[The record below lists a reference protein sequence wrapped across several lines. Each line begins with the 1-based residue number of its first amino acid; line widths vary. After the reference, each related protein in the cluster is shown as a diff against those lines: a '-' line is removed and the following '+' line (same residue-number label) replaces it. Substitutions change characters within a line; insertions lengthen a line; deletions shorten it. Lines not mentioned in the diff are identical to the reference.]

1 MKVIQYNEFGGYD
14 RLHVVDVPAPQPAPD
29 QLLVRMTAASVNP
42 LDDFIRRG
50 LHQGARQLP
59 HIPGGEGVGVVET
72 GNAEFPAGTRVL
84 VLPNLL
90 TGALRGL
97 AEAGTWQE
105 LLVLDPLEVV
115 NTPATLS
122 DTAAA
127 SFSIA
132 YLSAQLC
139 LEKVG
144 FRAGQRVLALGVGGA
159 VGNAAIQLAQAQGAA
174 QVISTAGSTAK
185 AELARQAGYP
195 HVIDLSQESIP
206 DGVARLTDGAG
217 VDVVV
222 DSLGGALTGP
232 ALSALRPGGSLVV
245 IGYAAG
251 REATVTITDFVWK
264 QISMHG
270 ITLNHRL
277 PGTYRQLFEQLAP
290 LAQAGKL
297 QPLVARSLPLA
308 EAAAAQQ
315 YLQEERPFGKVVL
328 TF

>member
-14 RLHVVDVPAPQPAPD
+14 RLHVVEVPAPQPAPG
-29 QLLVRMTAASVNP
+29 QLLVRMTAATVNP
-42 LDDFIRRG
+42 LDDFVRRG
-50 LHQGARQLP
+50 LHRGGQQLP
-59 HIPGGEGVGVVET
+59 HIPGGEGVGVVEVGT
-72 GNAEFPAGTRVL
+72 AEFPAGTRVL
-84 VLPNLL
+84 VLPNVLS
-90 TGALRGL
+90 GSIRGL

-115 NTPATLS
+115 NVPATLS
-122 DTAAA
+122 DAAA
-127 SFSIA
+127 AGFGIA

-139 LEKVG
+139 LEKVS
-144 FRAGQRVLALGVGGA
+144 FQAGYRVLALGVGGA
-159 VGNAAIQLAQAQGAA
+159 VGNAAIQLAQGAA

-185 AELARQAGYP
+185 AELARQAGYS

-206 DGVARLTDGAG
+206 AGVARLTDGAG
-217 VDVVV
+217 VDVVI
-222 DSLGGALTGP
+222 DSLGGTLTGP

-251 REATVTITDFVWK
+251 REATITITDFVWK

-270 ITLNHRL
+270 VTLNHRL
-277 PGTYRQLFEQLAP
+277 PGTYRRLFEQFAP

-297 QPLVARSLPLA
+297 QPLVARSFPLA